1 MSTVLVTG
9 AGRGIGRAIALELAS
24 QGWDVQAGVRR
35 PEDGEQLRRASPK
48 ISPVTLDITN
58 PDHLAQL
65 PETLG
70 GRLDGLVNNAGIVV
84 SGPVEAV
91 SPYNL
96 RRQFEVNLVSQ
107 VAVTQAVLP
116 LLRSARG
123 RIVFISSI
131 SGRVSSPFM
140 GAYAASK
147 FALEGMADALRVELR
162 PWCIRVSLVEPG
174 SIDTDLWRNVDQTV
188 DHVEAGLSP
197 EHRQLYGKQIGAM
210 RKLSARIA
218 KQAAPPDRVSAA
230 VALSLSASRPKAR
243 YLVGTDA
250 KLQAAANAVLPVRVM
265 DAVAAR
271 LTGGR

>member
-24 QGWDVQAGVRR
+24 QGWDVHAGVRR
-35 PEDGEQLRRASPK
+35 PEDGEQLRQASPK

-65 PETLG
+65 PGALG

-84 SGPVEAV
+84 SGPIEAV
-91 SPYNL
+91 SPEDL

-107 VAVTQAVLP
+107 VAVTQSVLP

-123 RIVFISSI
+123 GIVFISSI

-147 FALEGMADALRVELR
+147 FALEGLADALRVELR
-162 PWCIRVSLVEPG
+162 PWGIRLSLVEPG

-188 DHVEAGLSP
+188 DEVEAGLSP
-197 EHRQLYGKQIGAM
+197 GHRQLYGKQIGAM

-218 KQAAPPDRVSAA
+218 KQAAPPDRVTAA
-230 VALSLSASRPKAR
+230 VAQALSATRPRAR
-243 YLVGTDA
+243 YLVGRDA
-250 KLQAAANAVLPVRVM
+250 KLQVAANAVLPVRVM
-265 DAVAAR
+265 DAAAAR